1 VGRLDDRVAIV
12 TGAGRGIGRA
22 TAQRLAQDGAT
33 VVVNDV
39 DAEPAH
45 ETVDLIVKDGGTAS
59 ASLHNTV
66 ERAQADELVSSTIA
80 QYGKVDIVIN
90 NAGTTRDKMFHN
102 MDDELFDF
110 VFNVNF
116 KTAFHVT
123 LAAVQ
128 HMRAEAKKEREANG
142 RPAYHRKIVNTS
154 SVAAIMGNNGQY
166 NYTAAKGAIIAT
178 TRTLALELGPFG
190 INVNAVAPGF
200 VETRLT
206 QNKDEGDGTYGIP
219 EASRQLMKALIAI
232 GRYGQPEDIAAVHAF
247 LAGPDSDFVSG
258 ITIPVAGG
266 QLGTMS

>member
-12 TGAGRGIGRA
+12 TGGGRGIGRA
-22 TAQRLAQDGAT
+22 TALRLAEDGAT

-45 ETVDLIVKDGGTAS
+45 ETVELIQKAGGTAS

-66 ERAQADELVSSTIA
+66 NRSEADELVQSTVD
-80 QYGKVDIVIN
+80 QHGKLDIVIN

-102 MDDELFDF
+102 MDDDLFDF

-128 HMRAEAKKEREANG
+128 HMRAKAKAEKEATG

-266 QLGTMS
+266 QLGTM

>member
-1 VGRLDDRVAIV
+1 MGRLDDRVAIV
-12 TGAGRGIGRA
+12 TGGGRGIGRA
-22 TAQRLAQDGAT
+22 TAERLASEGAT

-45 ETVDLIVKDGGTAS
+45 ETVEAIQKNGGTAS

-66 ERAQADELVSSTIA
+66 ERSQADELVQTTLD

-90 NAGTTRDKMFHN
+90 NAGTTRDKTFHN
-102 MDDELFDF
+102 LDDDLFDF

-116 KTAFHVT
+116 KTSFHVT
-123 LAAVQ
+123 LAAVK
-128 HMRAEAKKEREANG
+128 HMRAAGKAELEASG
-142 RPAYHRKIVNTS
+142 RPAYNRKIVNTS
-154 SVAAIMGNNGQY
+154 SVAAVMGNPGQY
-166 NYTAAKGAIIAT
+166 NYTAAKGALIAT
-178 TRTLALELGPFG
+178 TKTLALELGRFG

-206 QNKDEGDGTYGIP
+206 QNKEEGDGTYGIP
-219 EASRQLMKALIAI
+219 EASRQIMKGLIAI

-247 LAGPDSDFVSG
+247 LASSDSDFVSG

-266 QLGTMS
+266 QLGTM

>member
-1 VGRLDDRVAIV
+1 MGRLDDRVAIV
-12 TGAGRGIGRA
+12 TGGGRGIGRA
-22 TAQRLAQDGAT
+22 TALRLAEDGAV

-45 ETVDLIVKDGGTAS
+45 ETVELIEKAGGTAS

-66 ERAQADELVSSTIA
+66 NRSEADELVQTTVDRH
-80 QYGKVDIVIN
+80 GKLDIVIN

-102 MDDELFDF
+102 MDDDLFDF

-128 HMRAEAKKEREANG
+128 HMRAKAKAEKEATG

-266 QLGTMS
+266 QLGTM

>member
-12 TGAGRGIGRA
+12 TGGGRGIGRA
-22 TAQRLAQDGAT
+22 TALRLAEDGAA

-45 ETVDLIVKDGGTAS
+45 ETVELIEKAGGTAS

-66 ERAQADELVSSTIA
+66 NRAEADELVRTTVDRH
-80 QYGKVDIVIN
+80 GKLDIVIN

-102 MDDELFDF
+102 LDDDLFDF

-128 HMRAEAKKEREANG
+128 HMRAKAKEERETTG

-266 QLGTMS
+266 QLGTM